1 MVNDP
6 VFEKRG
12 IPASVHEGIL
22 SFFVFLAFIDRQG
35 RQHLHSIPLEYVK
48 CIIPSSSL
56 PT

>member
-12 IPASVHEGIL
+12 IPAPVHEGIL